1 MISDGSFWREIPYY
15 WSCLKGISKDVY
27 VTFEWSVMVFASQYE
42 EGNLLFVFYD
52 GIVLSLHFICLFY
65 DNIKTEGGD
74 CKIKVMNENFQ
85 VCS

>member
-1 MISDGSFWREIPYY
+1 
-15 WSCLKGISKDVY
+15 
-27 VTFEWSVMVFASQYE
+27 MVFASQYE